1 MKPSVPLVVVVREA
15 VLLSIPMTDD
25 QTLIAKLRS
34 GGDQA
39 LADAMAEH
47 APRLRQIVELRVDPR
62 LSGRLDV
69 NDVLQEAF
77 LEARKRLA
85 RYLENA
91 SVSVFVWLRG
101 VVLDTLSDFHRQ
113 HLGAKM
119 RAAGQEVS
127 LHRAATTQASSVA
140 LAAYLIGDLTSPS
153 QAAIRE
159 ETARQIE
166 IVLAGM
172 DEIDREV
179 LILRHFEQLTNDEV
193 ATVVGVKKA
202 AASRRYMRA
211 LARFREVLLAIP
223 GFEQ

>member
-1 MKPSVPLVVVVREA
+1 
-15 VLLSIPMTDD
+15 
-25 QTLIAKLRS
+25 
-34 GGDQA
+34 
-39 LADAMAEH
+39 MAEH
-47 APRLRQIVELRVDPR
+47 APRLRQIIELRIDPR

-69 NDVLQEAF
+69 TDVLQEAF
-77 LEARKRLA
+77 LEARKRLS
-85 RYLENA
+85 RYLGDS
-91 SVSVFVWLRG
+91 SVPVFVWLRG
-101 VVLDTLSDFHRQ
+101 VVLDTLCDFHRQ

-119 RAAGQEVS
+119 RDAGQEVP
-127 LHRAATTQASSVA
+127 LQGRAVPQTSSVA
-140 LAAYLIGDLTSPS
+140 LAAYLAGSLTSPS

-211 LARFREVLLAIP
+211 LTRFREVLLTIP